1 LREIIHLRLA
11 LESFTTAALEIC
23 CVWCVAKEVGL
34 ARVRPYLVRSYA
46 PGSRVGGE
54 VKGLPLTL
62 EL

>member
-1 LREIIHLRLA
+1 
-11 LESFTTAALEIC
+11 
-23 CVWCVAKEVGL
+23 VWCVAKEVGL